1 MARAIELSMLGEK
14 ITAEKALSWGLIN
27 FVYDQENLMKETI
40 KTATEIANGPT
51 IAYKLMRKLYWESLS
66 NDFETQ
72 LNAESKAQTIARKTE
87 DCFNGVMSF
96 LQKKKPNF
104 K

>member
-1 MARAIELSMLGEK
+1 MLGEK

-72 LNAESKAQTIARKTE
+72 LNAESKAQTIAGKTE
-87 DCFNGVMSF
+87 DCVNGVMSF

-104 K
+104 KGK